1 MATMAGFRRIM
12 KTVLA
17 LTAAFFVALIPARAA
32 TVTWTGGGNNDN
44 WSTPAN
50 WGGIVPSPGDS
61 LIFTTTS
68 RLNNTNNFS
77 PGTTFNGITFEVPAG
92 NFVLNGNPIMLGGDI
107 VDNQFVTLQT
117 INLSL
122 SLPTTRNVDVTADG
136 SLTISA
142 VISGAGGITKSGA
155 GLLTLGAANTFG
167 GSLTVNAGTVAVSSD
182 ANLGGAPLS
191 ATPNKIVL
199 NNGALRATSSFAIN
213 ANRGISLSGEGA
225 FEVGNGIT
233 LSYGGSIAGAGG
245 LSKLRFG
252 GLTLSGANTYSG
264 ATAVKNG
271 TLTLDFTA
279 AASPA
284 NNIINPNSA
293 VSLGGATAG
302 AGTTNFAAL
311 IMNGKTDTAN
321 AQTFNG
327 STIALGQAQV
337 RANSSGAGSATI
349 ALGALSRDLGGVV
362 NFIPPRLI
370 GGNGNITTTSG
381 IENGILGGW
390 AMVSDGT
397 VALQGGGS
405 GNPIPPAV
413 ATNFATVDGSGNIIP
428 YTNYTEYT
436 GGNLADFTW
445 GTNNVRIGSEL
456 QGDILLN
463 APDSGTTHDV
473 NTITFSRGFNWGL
486 NIGQGNTLRLGRRGA
501 LFSQHHANSPTWGI
515 TSSAA
520 AGGGGGNQDVGT
532 LTAGGAPDTPG
543 EIIIHLSQAG
553 SGSANNFVIDCKV
566 TDNGAGPVSIIKAG
580 PGFFKL
586 RGHNTYSGG
595 TYVLQGRIQLSGS
608 EVGTSNPDGIGTGPL
623 YIFPGG
629 YLFFAGTGS
638 PITNKMYIAGD
649 AARQEQGIGAIR
661 TSGGWRVDGEVELI
675 GDATIGGNGNVSGGI
690 AGRITGPYS
699 LTLCSGGTVNGTIS
713 ISNPNNDWTGN
724 TIIQAR
730 NNQGGNT
737 FVSGGD
743 ECIPHGFGKGNVA
756 LLGYSTGTITWNLNG
771 FSETINGLSTPGTGP
786 TCTILNNGATVS
798 TLTVGGNDQSG
809 VFGGAVNNG
818 SGTLAL
824 RKIGGGKQTLTGGNT
839 YSGTTTIE
847 GGTLALGS
855 SGSIASSQQ
864 IIVNGGT
871 LDVTDV
877 AGGFAHA
884 FPISLDNGTLAL
896 RNTVSPGI
904 AALSLTNS
912 RVRVTSV
919 GSSPVTID
927 TALFTTGGD
936 SNVIDIASVGNV
948 SGYPAQFTLIK
959 YAGFIDGAGFN
970 FVLGNVPTASTV
982 GYISNNVANASVDL
996 VLLDGPK
1003 ALLWT
1008 GAANNNWD
1016 INTSVN
1022 WQAFGVTPSVYL
1034 DVDLVRFDDR
1044 SSVNTVNLTTTLLPS
1059 AVTVSNETATYTFAG
1074 SGKIS
1079 GPTGLTKDG
1088 AGTLIL
1094 NNSGTNDFFGP
1105 FTINAGTVQVG
1116 NNSANGSLGADGVIN
1131 NANLTFARSDNATIA
1146 NPISGSATA
1155 TLTQNGPG
1163 VLTLSG
1169 NSTFSGPV
1177 VVAQSTLKAGSAT
1190 ALGSA
1195 DNSTIVNSGAT
1206 LDVNGQNLSTEP
1218 IVVGGPGVGGN
1229 GALVNTG
1236 GDQLNAFRVITLTDD
1251 TVFGGTTRWDIRTNA
1266 AGAGELR
1273 TEGRV
1278 HSLSKVGSNQVSLVG
1293 VNVDPFLSDIDV
1305 REGTFSVQT
1314 TTSQVGDPGG
1324 ALTVHGGATLG
1335 LFALNANPLNK
1346 AIALREG
1353 ATLWNESGLSIVN
1366 GQIILEGTATVN
1378 AANAGTTP
1386 SLNVIGEF
1394 GGPGGLTK
1402 IGSGQMIMAGPF
1414 NAYSGPTVVSNGT
1427 LLVDGNYSDVTTG
1440 RFTVQGGT
1448 LGGTGAITAPVTINA
1463 GGALSPGS
1471 PANTLG
1477 TLTIGNTLTLGGTT
1491 RMDVNKAGGIIAND
1505 LVFGVSA
1512 LQFGGTLQLNVT
1524 GEALVVGDAFS
1535 LFNFASASGN
1545 FTAITPPTPGAG
1557 LAWDT
1562 SQLLVNGTI
1571 AVAAFTSRPEFG
1583 NVLRSGSDFVMTGSN
1598 GPPGMTFYV
1607 LSSTNIATPLPQ
1619 WTPVLTNAFDA
1630 SGNFSVTNLI
1640 DPATPQ
1646 RFFLLQ
1652 TPN

>member
-1 MATMAGFRRIM
+1 M
-12 KTVLA
+12 KTALFAILA
-17 LTAAFFVALIPARAA
+17 LLLALVPGRAA
-32 TVTWTGGGNNDN
+32 TLTWTGGGNNDN
-44 WSTPAN
+44 WSTAAN

-68 RLNNTNNFS
+68 RLINTNNFS
-77 PGTTFNGITFEVPAG
+77 PGTAFNGIAFEVPAG
-92 NFVLNGNPIMLGGDI
+92 SFILNGNPITLGGDI
-107 VDNQFVTLQT
+107 VNNQFVTLQT
-117 INLSL
+117 INLALAL
-122 SLPTTRNVDVTADG
+122 SATRNVDVTADG
-136 SLTISA
+136 SLAIA
-142 VISGAGGITKSGA
+142 GVISGAGGLTKAGA

-167 GSLTVNAGTVAVSSD
+167 GALTVNAGTVGVSSD
-182 ANLGGAPLS
+182 GNLGAAPAS
-191 ATPNKIVL
+191 ATAGKIAL
-199 NNGALRATSSFAIN
+199 NNGTLRATSSFAIN
-213 ANRGISLSGEGA
+213 ANRGITVGGEGT
-225 FEVGNGIT
+225 FEVGNGII
-233 LSYGGSIAGAGG
+233 LSYGGAIAGSGG

-252 GLTLSGANTYSG
+252 GLTLSGGNTYSG
-264 ATAVKNG
+264 PTAVKNG
-271 TLTLDFTA
+271 TLTLDFA
-279 AASPA
+279 QAASPV
-284 NNIINPNSA
+284 NNVINPNSA
-293 VSLGGATAG
+293 LSLGGATAG

-311 IMNGKTDTAN
+311 IMNGKADTAN
-321 AQTFNG
+321 SQTFNG
-327 STIALGQAQV
+327 TTIALGQSQI
-337 RANSSGAGSATI
+337 RANSAGAGSARIT
-349 ALGALSRDLGGVV
+349 LGALNRDLGGVV
-362 NFIPPRLI
+362 NIIPPRVV
-370 GGNGNITTTSG
+370 GGNGDITTTSG
-381 IENGILGGW
+381 IENGIIGGW

-397 VALQGGGS
+397 VALQGGGT

-413 ATNFATVDGSGNIIP
+413 ATNFATVDASGNVIA
-428 YTNYTEYT
+428 YTNYTEYA
-436 GGNLADFTW
+436 GGNLGDIAW
-445 GTNNVRIGSEL
+445 GTNNIRIGSDL

-463 APDSGTTHDV
+463 IADAGTTHDV

-501 LFSQHHANSPTWGI
+501 LFSQHHSSSPTWGI

-520 AGGGGGNQDVGT
+520 AAGGQGNQDIGT

-566 TDNGAGPVSIIKAG
+566 TDNGSAPVSIIKAG

-675 GDATIGGNGNVSGGI
+675 GDATIGGNGQLTGGI

-699 LTLCSGGTVNGTIS
+699 LTLCSGGTVNGSIS

-730 NNQGGNT
+730 NNQGANT
-737 FVSGGD
+737 FSSGGD

-756 LLGYSTGTITWNLNG
+756 LLGYSTGAITWNLNG
-771 FSETINGLSTPGTGP
+771 FSETINGLSTPGNGP
-786 TCTILNNGATVS
+786 TCTILNNGGTLS

-809 VFGGAVNNG
+809 TFGGLINDG
-818 SGTLAL
+818 SGILAL
-824 RKIGGGKQTLTGGNT
+824 TKIGGGKQTITGANT
-839 YSGTTTIE
+839 YSGTTTVQ

-855 SGSIASSQQ
+855 TGSIPNSQQ
-864 IIVNGGT
+864 ITVTGAGT

-877 AGGFAHA
+877 TGGFAHA
-884 FPISLDNGTLAL
+884 FPIGLDNGTLAL
-896 RNTVSPGI
+896 RNTVAPGL
-904 AALSLTNS
+904 ASLSMTNS
-912 RVRVTSV
+912 RIRVTSV
-919 GSSPVTID
+919 GGTPVTVD
-927 TALFTTGGD
+927 TSIFTTGGD

-948 SGYPAQFTLIK
+948 SGYPAQFTVIK

-1003 ALLWT
+1003 ALFWT
-1008 GAANNNWD
+1008 GTANDNWD

-1022 WQAFGVTPSVYL
+1022 WRAFGVTPSVFL
-1034 DVDLVRFDDR
+1034 DVDLVRFDDTAGAK
-1044 SSVNTVNLTTTLLPS
+1044 TVNLTTTVLPS
-1059 AVTVSNETATYTFAG
+1059 AVTVSNETATYTLG
-1074 SGKIS
+1074 GLGKIS

-1105 FTINAGTVQVG
+1105 FTINAGTVQIG

-1146 NPISGSATA
+1146 NPISGSANG

-1177 VVAQSTLKAGSAT
+1177 VVAQSTLKAGSA
-1190 ALGSA
+1190 AAFGSA
-1195 DNSTIVNSGAT
+1195 DSPTTVNIGAT

-1218 IVVGGPGVGGN
+1218 IFVGGAGVGGN

-1236 GDQLNAFRVITLTDD
+1236 PDQLNAFRVVTLTDD
-1251 TVFGGTTRWDIRTNA
+1251 VVFGGTTRWDIRTNA

-1278 HSLSKVGSNQVSLVG
+1278 HKITKVGSNQVSLVG
-1293 VNVDPFLSDIDV
+1293 VNVDPSLGDIEI

-1314 TTSQVGDPGG
+1314 TSSQVGEPAA
-1324 ALTVHGGATLG
+1324 ALTVHGNATLG
-1335 LFALNANPLNK
+1335 LFNLNANPLNK
-1346 AIALREG
+1346 AITLRAG
-1353 ATLWNESGLSIVN
+1353 ATLWNESGISVVN
-1366 GQIILEGTATVN
+1366 GQIVLEGTAIIN

-1386 SLNVIGEF
+1386 SLNVNAEF
-1394 GGPGGLTK
+1394 AGPGGLTK
-1402 IGSGQMIMAGPF
+1402 IGSGAMVMAGPF
-1414 NAYSGPTVVSNGT
+1414 NAYTGPTVVSNGT
-1427 LLVDGNYSDVTTG
+1427 LFVDGNYSDITTG
-1440 RFTVQGGT
+1440 SFTVHGGT
-1448 LGGTGAITAPVTINA
+1448 LGGTGAIAAPVVINA
-1463 GGALSPGS
+1463 GGALAPGGLS
-1471 PANTLG
+1471 VPIA
-1477 TLTIGNTLTLGGTT
+1477 TLTFGNTLSLGGTT
-1491 RMDVNKAGGIIAND
+1491 RMDVGKTGGVFVND
-1505 LVFGVSA
+1505 FVFGVTT
-1512 LQFGGTLQLNVT
+1512 LQLGGTLQLNIT
-1524 GEALVVGDAFS
+1524 GEPLVVGDVIS
-1535 LFNFASASGN
+1535 LFNSTSASGN
-1545 FTAITPPTPGAG
+1545 FSAITPSTPGPG
-1557 LAWDT
+1557 LVWDT
-1562 SQLLVNGTI
+1562 SNLAANGTL

-1583 NVLRSGSDFVMTGSN
+1583 TVLQSAGAIVMNGSN
-1598 GPPGMTFYV
+1598 GPPGATYYV
-1607 LSSTNIATPLPQ
+1607 LSSTNIATPLSQ
-1619 WTPVLTNAFDA
+1619 WLPVLTNAFDA
-1630 SGNFSVTNLI
+1630 GGNFSATNLI

-1652 TPN
+1652 TP